1 MFNKWKQPSCHSLSA
16 WGSSEGLSQVSSA
29 VKDREG
35 EAEHRFMQ
43 NMTRLPSY
51 FTLACLGGKWPQ
63 ETELRNRSGL
73 TWRNETLLGKPSR
86 TRSGVF
92 FNMLK
97 NCNWVGSNATSYC
110 GKNIVQT
117 DLGKQSFKRLF
128 RFGWFFSSARLL
140 KCNTFCNSVPGQG
153 WGGQEAGSPFL
164 MTSSRSQLCWRR
176 AKYII
181 QRQAKTNTE

>member
-1 MFNKWKQPSCHSLSA
+1 MFTCSGKFYFLPGLTA
-16 WGSSEGLSQVSSA
+16 GSVCVKCARQTKFKCSTKLPQFERVGQFWRFKSSVQCSQGQGGGGWA
-29 VKDREG
+29 PFH
-35 EAEHRFMQ
+35 AEHDTPAVIFHTCLPWREVT
-43 NMTRLPSY
+43 TRDRVAKSQWPNVEEWDTFREAIPY
-51 FTLACLGGKWPQ
+51 QKW
-63 ETELRNRSGL
+63 S
-73 TWRNETLLGKPSR
+73 
-86 TRSGVF
+86 F

-153 WGGQEAGSPFL
+153 CCCEWKIVK
-164 MTSSRSQLCWRR
+164 M
-176 AKYII
+176 
-181 QRQAKTNTE
+181 

>member
-1 MFNKWKQPSCHSLSA
+1 MFQVQQIFNFSTNVHLFRQILLPARFNSWVCLREVRPPDKVQMFNKWKQPSCHSLSA

-63 ETELRNRSGL
+63 ETELQNRMIRIESGQ

-86 TRSGVF
+86 TRSAVF
-92 FNMLK
+92 FLIVK
-97 NCNWVGSNATSYC
+97 KLQLGWLQCNFLLWQKYC
-110 GKNIVQT
+110 T
-117 DLGKQSFKRLF
+117 EF
-128 RFGWFFSSARLL
+128 
-140 KCNTFCNSVPGQG
+140 
-153 WGGQEAGSPFL
+153 
-164 MTSSRSQLCWRR
+164 
-176 AKYII
+176 
-181 QRQAKTNTE
+181 QAAV